1 MFLDTIESSPSLE
14 LVNLVLNMQARG
26 ERVYSLAIGEPS
38 FNTPREIVDAA
49 YKAMVSG
56 DVHYTSSYGTME
68 FRNAAVRKLKAKNGI
83 KADVDNVVFITTKLA
98 VYAALMAASQEPY
111 EALIPDPGYFYSE
124 PVALS
129 NGTPVYYR
137 LNEDFSLNIDEIR
150 RKMSDRTRVII
161 VNSPSNPTG
170 KVYTKSELVE
180 LYELCR
186 ERGVYIVSDEAYED
200 IVYSK
205 PNFSVGSLE
214 EEPDL
219 VVTLFSL
226 SKSYS
231 MTGWRAGYLVASKKI
246 VYLVNKLLE
255 NIMTCFP
262 PFIQHAAAYA
272 LDHGD
277 RFIEEFRREFT
288 ERRRIV
294 YEYLRDADRV
304 HLNEAE
310 GAFYVFPRLS
320 IQKSSMQFARDLLQK
335 QNVALLPGVSFG
347 PSGEGHVRISY
358 AGSVD
363 VLEEA
368 LNRFKSFLK
377 EYQ

>member
-1 MFLDTIESSPSLE
+1 MFLDRVEGSPSLE

-26 ERVYSLAIGEPS
+26 EKIYSLAIGEPS
-38 FNTPREIVDAA
+38 FNTPREIIDAA

-56 DVHYTSSYGTME
+56 DVHYTSSYGTTE
-68 FRNAAVRKLKAKNGI
+68 FREAAVRKLRAKNGI
-83 KADVDNVVFITTKLA
+83 KAAVDNVVFVTTKFA
-98 VYAALMAASQEPY
+98 VYAALMAVSQEPY

-124 PVALS
+124 PVILS

-137 LNEDFSLNIDEIR
+137 LNEDFSLNLEEIH
-150 RKMSDRTRVII
+150 RKMNSRTRAII

-170 KVYTKSELVE
+170 KVYSKSELAE

-186 ERGVYIVSDEAYED
+186 EKGVHIISDEAYED

-214 EEPDL
+214 DEPNL
-219 VVTLFSL
+219 VVSLYSL

-231 MTGWRAGYLVASKKI
+231 MTGWRAGYLVGSER
-246 VYLVNKLLE
+246 VVHLVNKLLE
-255 NIMTCFP
+255 NTMTCFP

-277 RFIEEFRREFT
+277 RFIEEFRREFA

-294 YEYLRDADRV
+294 YEHLRDVDRV
-304 HLNEAE
+304 RLNEAE
-310 GAFYVFPRLS
+310 GAFYVFPSLS
-320 IQKSSMQFARDLLQK
+320 IRTPTMRFARDLLQN

-358 AGSVD
+358 SGSVE
-363 VLEEA
+363 VIEEA
-368 LNRFKSFLK
+368 LRRFKTFLK
-377 EYQ
+377 DYH